1 MVRLIPKKMKV
12 IQKLYLANSGRLKFC
27 ADSKNV
33 SNKGKYL
40 IREVAGCAR
49 FEQIRGQGKG
59 RVLLKF
65 PESDFHEIST
75 WRKIIKQ
82 CRDALGDEK
91 DKIIWIEL
99 PKTLIACGMEYELD
113 ELYDQY

>member
-1 MVRLIPKKMKV
+1 MKRLTPQKMKEL
-12 IQKLYLANSGRLKFC
+12 QKLYLANSGRLKFC
-27 ADSKNV
+27 ADRKNV

-40 IREVAGCAR
+40 IREIAGCVR
-49 FEQIRGQGKG
+49 FEQIRGNG

-65 PESDFHEIST
+65 PEADFHEIST
-75 WRKIIKQ
+75 WRKIIKE
-82 CRDALGDEK
+82 CRGVLGDEK

-99 PKTLIACGMEYELD
+99 PKTLIACGMEYQLD